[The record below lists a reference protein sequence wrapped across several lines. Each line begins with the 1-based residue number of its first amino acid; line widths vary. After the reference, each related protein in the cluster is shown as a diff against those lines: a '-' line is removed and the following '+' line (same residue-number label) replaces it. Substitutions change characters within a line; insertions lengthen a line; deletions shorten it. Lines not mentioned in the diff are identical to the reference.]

1 MVIITSGKNQYA
13 DFPKIAMMVK
23 IEPITKKY
31 VNLHYCTLY
40 LPEEEY
46 TREEIM
52 NDSNYVENILKDSSD
67 SRFTTF
73 SKVVEDIVWKTVE
86 DLIGK

>member
-1 MVIITSGKNQYA
+1 M
-13 DFPKIAMMVK
+13 
-23 IEPITKKY
+23 
-31 VNLHYCTLY
+31 
-40 LPEEEY
+40 